1 MIKHTIRNLAK
12 EIIALPYRMRFAS
25 LGRSVRIIPPLLLR
39 GTRWINIGDRVI
51 LEQYVGLSV
60 IYGGEIL
67 LAMNAN
73 FDVFLVLKPMT
84 V

>member
-1 MIKHTIRNLAK
+1 
-12 EIIALPYRMRFAS
+12 
-25 LGRSVRIIPPLLLR
+25 
-39 GTRWINIGDRVI
+39 
-51 LEQYVGLSV
+51 V